1 MQKNAV
7 ENCPICSSQ
16 EEKVIGKIL
25 AVIQKK
31 SFTKNS
37 LIFEQEEESKGLFLI
52 TKGHVKISKISPGG
66 KEIVLGLLSEGMT
79 FGEGSL
85 VGQDK
90 QADTALATD
99 NTELLYLPKNEF
111 QKILTEN
118 PPLYQA
124 VVGSLVK
131 WMANLNAVIENINT
145 PSAKDRV
152 WTYLCR
158 LQEEQNKPLLQL
170 VGKKHEVALMLGLR
184 PETFSR
190 TLSDMESEGMIKM
203 NHKQIQIL
211 RANH

>member
-1 MQKNAV
+1 MQKKTL

-16 EEKVIGKIL
+16 EEKVINEIL

-31 SFTKNS
+31 SFPKNS

-52 TKGHVKISKISPGG
+52 TKGHVKISKISSAG
-66 KEIVLGLLSEGMT
+66 KEIVIGLLNEGMT

-85 VGQDK
+85 VGQKK
-90 QADTALATD
+90 QADTAMASKD
-99 NTELLYLPKNEF
+99 TEILYLPKKDF

-118 PPLYQA
+118 PSLYQA
-124 VVGSLVK
+124 VINSLVK
-131 WMANLNAVIENINT
+131 WMSNLNAVIENINT

-152 WTYLCR
+152 WSYLRR
-158 LQEEQNKPLLQL
+158 LQEEQRRPILQL
-170 VGKKHEVALMLGLR
+170 GAKKHDVALMLGLR

-190 TLSDMESEGMIKM
+190 ALADLEAEGLIKM

-211 RANH
+211 